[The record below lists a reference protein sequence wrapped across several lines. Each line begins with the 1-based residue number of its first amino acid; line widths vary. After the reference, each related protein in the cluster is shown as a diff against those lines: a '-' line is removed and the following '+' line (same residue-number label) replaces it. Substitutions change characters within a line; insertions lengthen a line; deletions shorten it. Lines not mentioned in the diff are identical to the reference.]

1 MESYLSN
8 IQKKIVEVKVVCRP
22 TEEPQ
27 QNVVLSPSSVQ
38 PQSEKSFKR
47 DSNDPFRRWDGVE
60 SKWIGLCGLEFAER

>member
-47 DSNDPFRRWDGVE
+47 DSDDPFRRWGGVE